1 MLENEQSYVD
11 KLRSELAKAA
21 AGGGNA
27 NNIVSLQAEL
37 ANAERRLKKL
47 QEPLD
52 QVWIFVISHLKLV
65 FSVFRFHVNI

>member
-1 MLENEQSYVD
+1 MLEDEQNHVD

-21 AGGGNA
+21 AGAGNA
-27 NNIVSLQAEL
+27 NNIASLQAEL

-52 QVWIFVISHLKLV
+52 KV
-65 FSVFRFHVNI
+65 